1 MFSLQT
7 PLPRV
12 ENPFSVRT
20 FITPSESEAPRV
32 KFKRLDKT
40 ARHIMQANSRLLVSG
55 LRNVSMYSVLFDS
68 SNLDGQI
75 LDKEA
80 VEEVKAQRQMPEIKP
95 GYIVQLKVV
104 CAFQISITKE

>member
-1 MFSLQT
+1 
-7 PLPRV
+7 
-12 ENPFSVRT
+12 
-20 FITPSESEAPRV
+20 
-32 KFKRLDKT
+32 
-40 ARHIMQANSRLLVSG
+40 MQANSRLLVSG
-55 LRNVSMYSVLFDS
+55 LRNVLMYSVLFDS